1 MEVDRRLIAIHR
13 IRLTALSLLGQ
24 IVVKRDC
31 FDSQFHCFCGGEFHG
46 SSFRKEVVL
55 LIEDIPSFFSVGGWI
70 LAGLILL
77 GNGVGT
83 INKAW
88 HALHEPVREVR
99 SMAQEGDRSL
109 QDQLDEARKE
119 HQLYEEYFRNDS
131 NDIKIIKQEL
141 LRQGSVDAEVIEGLY
156 LIIQHLTTGNH
167 TDEMKE
173 WMRRFASHETQ
184 SQIME

>member
-1 MEVDRRLIAIHR
+1 
-13 IRLTALSLLGQ
+13 
-24 IVVKRDC
+24 
-31 FDSQFHCFCGGEFHG
+31 
-46 SSFRKEVVL
+46 
-55 LIEDIPSFFSVGGWI
+55 
-70 LAGLILL
+70 
-77 GNGVGT
+77 
-83 INKAW
+83 
-88 HALHEPVREVR
+88 
-99 SMAQEGDRSL
+99 MAQEDRSL